1 MRPSLFT
8 PWVAAFALAAALPLS
23 SVAQQQQMV
32 PGNIRA
38 VKVEGTAWQISGA
51 SGAKE
56 RLREGAFLRQGATVE
71 TAGNG
76 NVILLFENGSTM
88 QIRPGTRF
96 SISEFLIDPFD
107 PAAVDFQ
114 RIKSEPSTSLT
125 EVMVHEG
132 TVLAQ
137 ISKLNRSSSYNV
149 STPLGTAGIRGT
161 TLGVRSTKRTSIFVV
176 THGLIQVTKKAS
188 AFWVGGKGDTQPD
201 QSSDTRSASDR
212 KKDEDTV
219 IISLDK
225 DYEDRDSGNLED
237 QTRAFGDNF
246 NANTPPNAFG
256 DAPGH
261 DGGDGGGG
269 YGGGVNLPA
278 GFGGGGGGGSG
289 SGGGSQPAPTPKPTP
304 TPVQPY
310 SP

>member
-8 PWVAAFALAAALPLS
+8 PWVAALALAAALPLS
-23 SVAQQQQMV
+23 SVAQQQMV

-38 VKVEGTAWQISGA
+38 VKVEGTAWQISGG

-56 RLREGAFLRQGATVE
+56 RLREGAFLKQGATIE
-71 TAGNG
+71 TTSNG
-76 NVILLFENGSTM
+76 NVVLLFENGSTM

-96 SISEFLIDPFD
+96 SIAEFLIDPFD
-107 PAAVDFQ
+107 ATAVDFQ
-114 RIKSEPSTSLT
+114 KIKSEPSKSVTD
-125 EVMVHEG
+125 VMVHEG

-137 ISKLNRSSSYNV
+137 VSKLNRASSYNV

-188 AFWVGGKGDTQPD
+188 AFWVGGDDGQKPD
-201 QSSDTRSASDR
+201 QNSDTRTASDR
-212 KKDEDTV
+212 KKNDNV
-219 IISLDK
+219 VVISLDEE
-225 DYEDRDSGNLED
+225 YRDRDSGNLEQ
-237 QTRAFGDNF
+237 QTRGFGENY
-246 NANTPPNAFG
+246 NANTPADAFG
-256 DAPGH
+256 TAPGRE
-261 DGGDGGGG
+261 GGGEGGGG

-278 GFGGGGGGGSG
+278 GFGGGGGGGGG
-289 SGGGSQPAPTPKPTP
+289 SGGGQPAPTPKPTP

-310 SP
+310 GS